1 MFKNRRR
8 LQQLQ
13 GFLIGLAITT
23 TVTAYFFSAEGDR
36 KSELLTFDWRMR
48 NFNSLKADPRI
59 VHVDIDDS
67 AVDRFKRW
75 PWRRRQVASLIRAL
89 SEFQPRLIMVDFLF
103 SEREEL
109 YYEDPTLEGLPGEEV
124 AAVGKIS
131 EENKV
136 YGDLELADAIRQ
148 AGHVIMSAEFDP
160 RAPGDAPPLS
170 ERLREWQARSKSWD
184 ASEAIRDLGLGNDAT
199 LRLEAGRELLRLQI
213 IAALCDDFTLSAD
226 VTARRIGKPVVDV
239 SAVIAG
245 AKRRAAREMVSAL
258 MEKGIRETGTR
269 PTLDTVLE
277 SMLGAEKNRRTADR
291 SDVLAAYDWCDSQ
304 TATMR
309 RATYPLKGGGAVFVS
324 GEVTPL
330 IEPLADASMRV
341 AAVNFRAD
349 EDGPVRRVPVMMEV
363 GGDIGVMHMG
373 LAAAANAMG
382 VVDSAGSPA
391 YVDDD
396 GSLRIGTA
404 EGREIGLPL
413 DGNGG
418 LVIHW
423 TGTGTQWR
431 SGKDMPH
438 ITAAKL
444 MTIVE
449 AEREIGDNETAINY
463 KLAEVVAASKGEL
476 VVTTGPSG
484 DGGTSLAADSSYRL
498 KVNRQLE
505 LARRARLARLRRVQS
520 DDEIAAMEAEAKKLL
535 DEIAA
540 EQKSAI
546 EFVKMSMQDLKEIPE
561 DEIKADPQLAAD
573 AQRFRAAA
581 RVIDE
586 DIAALTKANDA
597 LRQSIIATRAELSE
611 HLKDKFVF
619 LGFAATAQGDI
630 VTTPIDS
637 RTNGVMC
644 HANVFNAILQNRPI
658 RIAPHWLG
666 VLICLAGGALVSI
679 ATATLAPR
687 TALISTLGL
696 MIAYGGLNCEAL
708 FRRMDL
714 WVPLAG
720 PEICLFVSWAFVTL
734 YRQLTAEREK
744 RLFAKQLG
752 QYTAPAIAA
761 KIAADPQAAQAFK
774 TVQKREVTCFFSDLA
789 GFTTLSESEDAE
801 TIQHVLNTYLH
812 RMSEVIWA
820 RRGLLNKFMGDGIMA
835 FFNASVDPMT
845 EHARAAVDTAL
856 SAMEELEKLKAERK
870 SDPAARVFEA
880 LQMRTGL
887 ASGFAMNGDMG
898 SELKADYT
906 VIGDV
911 VNLAARLEPANK
923 VFGTS
928 IMVSG
933 PTRELVKELY
943 DFRYL
948 AELQVKGKA
957 KTVPVY
963 EVVCRRG
970 QLSPE
975 QKEYIERFESGVEL
989 YKHRKWD
996 ECIVHFTRM
1005 LARRFDDAGASRYID
1020 ACQEFKTFPPEEDW
1034 AGALE
1039 LKEK

>member
-1 MFKNRRR
+1 MFSNRRR
-8 LQQLQ
+8 LQQFL
-13 GFLIGLAITT
+13 GLLIGLTVTT
-23 TVTAYFFSAEGDR
+23 TVTAYFFSAPGDR

-67 AVDRFKRW
+67 AVERFGRW
-75 PWRRRQVASLIRAL
+75 PWKRRQMASLVRTL
-89 SEFQPRLIMVDFLF
+89 SEFQPKLIMVDFLF
-103 SEREEL
+103 SERETI
-109 YYEDPTLEGLPGEEV
+109 YYDDPTLQGLPGEDV
-124 AAVGKIS
+124 QAVGAIS

-136 YGDLELADAIRQ
+136 FGDLELADAIRR
-148 AGHVIMSAEFDP
+148 AGNVIMSAEFDP
-160 RAPGDAPPLS
+160 RAPNDAPPLAL
-170 ERLREWQARSKSWD
+170 RLQHWRKEHDAWD
-184 ASEAIRDLGLGNDAT
+184 VDHAIGDLGLRRDVAT
-199 LRLEAGRELLRLQI
+199 RMAVEREFLRTRILEELDR
-213 IAALCDDFTLSAD
+213 DFTLTVEGLAG
-226 VTARRIGKPVVDV
+226 RIGRPTTEI
-239 SAVIAG
+239 SRVIAG
-245 AKRRAAREMVSAL
+245 TKRLAARHWVAKSWKSFAQ
-258 MEKGIRETGTR
+258 ETGR
-269 PTLDTVLE
+269 PPALDDVLRAT
-277 SMLGAEKNRRTADR
+277 LGAQMNRRTADR
-291 SDVLAAYDWCDSQ
+291 ADVLAAFDWYQSRL
-304 TATMR
+304 ATMQK
-309 RATYPLKGGGAVFVS
+309 AAIPLKEGGPIFVS
-324 GEVTPL
+324 AEVTPL
-330 IEPLADASMRV
+330 IAPLAKASMHV
-341 AAVNFRAD
+341 AAVNFHAD
-349 EDGPVRRVPVMMEV
+349 EDGPVRRVPVLMDV
-363 GGDIGVMHMG
+363 GGGEGVMHLGLSAAAQVMG
-373 LAAAANAMG
+373 LSDAAE
-382 VVDSAGSPA
+382 SPA
-391 YVDDD
+391 RVNEN
-396 GSLRIGTA
+396 GNLQLGAAPNAIT
-404 EGREIGLPL
+404 LPL

-418 LVIHW
+418 LIIHW

-431 SGKDMPH
+431 TGKDMPH

-444 MTIVE
+444 MTIIE
-449 AEREIGDNETAINY
+449 AQRELADNETAINY
-463 KLAEVVAASKGEL
+463 KLAEIVAASKGEL
-476 VVTTGPSG
+476 VIESGETG
-484 DGGTSLAADSSYRL
+484 DGGTARAADSPYRL

-505 LARRARLARLRRVQS
+505 LARKARMARLRR
-520 DDEIAAMEAEAKKLL
+520 DLPEEEIAAMEAEAAKLL
-535 DEIAA
+535 EALQSEQKNAVSFIKMSVADLAEIPEAEIAA
-540 EQKSAI
+540 
-546 EFVKMSMQDLKEIPE
+546 
-561 DEIKADPQLAAD
+561 DPLLAAD
-573 AQRFRAAA
+573 AKRFRDAA
-581 RVIDE
+581 RVIDQ
-586 DIAALTKANDA
+586 DIAALEGANES
-597 LRQSIIATRAELSE
+597 LRQSIVAVQAELSE
-611 HLKDKFVF
+611 RLADKIVF

-630 VTTPIDS
+630 VTTPIDG

-644 HANVFNAILQNRPI
+644 HANVFNAIVQNRPI
-658 RIAPHWLG
+658 HIAPHWLG
-666 VLICLAGGALVSI
+666 VAICLLGGALVSL

-687 TALISTLGL
+687 AALISTIGL
-696 MIAYGGLNCEAL
+696 MVAYAGLNCEAL
-708 FRRMDL
+708 FRRMDI
-714 WVPLAG
+714 WAPLAG

-761 KIAADPQAAQAFK
+761 KIAENPQAAQAFK

-789 GFTTLSESEDAE
+789 GFTSLSEAETAE

-835 FFNASVDPMT
+835 FFNASVDPMK
-845 EHARAAVDTAL
+845 EHAHAAVETAL
-856 SAMEELEKLKAERK
+856 NAMEELEKLKVERK
-870 SDPAARVFEA
+870 NDSASRVFDT
-880 LQMRTGL
+880 LSMRTGL

-933 PTRELVKELY
+933 PTRELVRDSY

-970 QLSPE
+970 QLTPE
-975 QKEYIERFESGVEL
+975 QKEYIERFEAGVEL
-989 YKHRKWD
+989 YKSREWD

-1020 ACQEFKTFPPEEDW
+1020 ACQEFKTFPPDDDW